1 MAVRKGLLGKDEAL
15 KAAEKVLAKSPGELT
30 EVSIRGGASH
40 LTRFSDNYIHQNVS
54 ESSQGI
60 TVKVI
65 FGKKIGSAST
75 NSLDEESIQAA
86 IDSAANIANLQKPNE
101 DFEGIPGPASY
112 QEVKAFFESTFDF
125 TPMDRAKAVKV
136 IVDAA
141 AAKGFKAA
149 GAYSTGATEMCLANS
164 LGLRAYHTSTSAS
177 LRTVVMSD
185 TGSGYGDAAATD
197 VKDVSAGRVAL
208 SAVETCEM
216 SQNPITAPAGEYEV
230 VMQPH
235 AVADM
240 LSYLIRGGFSAQ
252 AVREG
257 RSFLVGKLGQK
268 LFSDL
273 FTAWDDGLD
282 PRGFPMPFDMEG
294 VPKKKVVM
302 VEKGVTAELLYDF
315 KSAKKEGKQPTGHGG
330 FGGFGAMAAN
340 VFMAPGDAAVEDL
353 IKKTRRGILITRFHY
368 TNMAHPIRVLV
379 TGMTR
384 DGTFLIEDGKIVKPV
399 RNFRFTESALRV
411 FGTMDAAS
419 KEAVRAGRAVV
430 PAIHVPA
437 FNFTGVTEF

>member
-1 MAVRKGLLGKDEAL
+1 
-15 KAAEKVLAKSPGELT
+15 
-30 EVSIRGGASH
+30 
-40 LTRFSDNYIHQNVS
+40 
-54 ESSQGI
+54 
-60 TVKVI
+60 
-65 FGKKIGSAST
+65 
-75 NSLDEESIQAA
+75 
-86 IDSAANIANLQKPNE
+86 
-101 DFEGIPGPASY
+101 
-112 QEVKAFFESTFDF
+112 
-125 TPMDRAKAVKV
+125 
-136 IVDAA
+136 
-141 AAKGFKAA
+141 
-149 GAYSTGATEMCLANS
+149 
-164 LGLRAYHTSTSAS
+164 
-177 LRTVVMSD
+177 
-185 TGSGYGDAAATD
+185 
-197 VKDVSAGRVAL
+197 
-208 SAVETCEM
+208 
-216 SQNPITAPAGEYEV
+216 
-230 VMQPH
+230 
-235 AVADM
+235 
-240 LSYLIRGGFSAQ
+240 
-252 AVREG
+252 
-257 RSFLVGKLGQK
+257 
-268 LFSDL
+268 
-273 FTAWDDGLD
+273 
-282 PRGFPMPFDMEG
+282 
-294 VPKKKVVM
+294 M